1 MAHSYFFHRH
11 MEYHQIPTD
20 LRRAQSALRRLIFQ
34 DWTTGLVVDGE
45 YIAGK
50 PDNLLEQNVTTD
62 MDSDK

>member
-1 MAHSYFFHRH
+1 